1 LNDNVKIYFSSSP
14 IIIRLALGLISALR
28 VKLWQEANAGQT
40 VIFGKE
46 TVFEAQD
53 IYFKISARKLPLA
66 DDDPTFRISLHPI
79 IFFALAT
86 Q

>member
-14 IIIRLALGLISALR
+14 IYIRLALGLVSALR
-28 VKLWQEANAGQT
+28 AKLWQEANAGQT

-53 IYFKISARKLPLA
+53 VYFKISAQKI
-66 DDDPTFRISLHPI
+66 TIS
-79 IFFALAT
+79 
-86 Q
+86 